1 MKKLRLLI
9 RSGRGLPSDVHWVM
23 ELYLVRVRQ
32 TRLDLEEPS
41 LLVVVVLDSRELR
54 GRIRMATMMP
64 SSATEASLAVDVE
77 DVGSLGTDMVPVLC
91 AFVQDDKCC
100 WLVML
105 PAL

>member
-1 MKKLRLLI
+1 M
-9 RSGRGLPSDVHWVM
+9 
-23 ELYLVRVRQ
+23 RVRQ

-41 LLVVVVLDSRELR
+41 LLLVLDSRELR

>member
-1 MKKLRLLI
+1 
-9 RSGRGLPSDVHWVM
+9 
-23 ELYLVRVRQ
+23 
-32 TRLDLEEPS
+32 
-41 LLVVVVLDSRELR
+41 
-54 GRIRMATMMP
+54 MATMMP

>member
-41 LLVVVVLDSRELR
+41 LLLVLDSRELR

-91 AFVQDDKCC
+91 AFVQDDNCR

-105 PAL
+105 AAL